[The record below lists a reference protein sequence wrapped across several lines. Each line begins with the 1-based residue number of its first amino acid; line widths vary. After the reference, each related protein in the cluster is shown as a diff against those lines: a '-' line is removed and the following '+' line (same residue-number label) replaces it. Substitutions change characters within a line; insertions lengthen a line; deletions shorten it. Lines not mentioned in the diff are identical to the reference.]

1 MDRKKKIYLCI
12 AAALLALGITVYP
25 LVSNRYNEKHQSM
38 IQAQYAEAVEQ
49 LDNTALEQARKASQ
63 DYNATL
69 LNSTVSP
76 YSKEALEEAS
86 ESYDELLNI
95 NSDSVMG
102 TVELPELGV
111 VLPIYHGTD
120 EDTLA
125 QGAGH
130 LLGSSLPVGGLGCHS
145 VISAHSGLAGRKY
158 FSDLDQVEIG
168 DIFYLHILDETLAY
182 MVLDINKVLPEDT
195 SELAIDPV
203 RDSCTLVTC
212 TPYGVN
218 THRLLVRGERI
229 SVPMAERTIARAQQ
243 NGEERKSTWT
253 SEYLHGI
260 AYGILGIAGLF
271 LISRALRWYIRIM
284 KQARAEMIQEKKAK
298 EENRSVSQKP
308 NSGRAKGGRHEA
320 K

>member
-1 MDRKKKIYLCI
+1 MDRRKKIYLCI

-25 LVSNRYNEKHQSM
+25 LVSNKYSEHHQSLV
-38 IQAQYAEAVEQ
+38 QAQYAEAVEQ
-49 LDNTALEQARKASQ
+49 LDNTALEQARKAAQ

-69 LNSTVSP
+69 LAVTDDAF
-76 YSKEALEEAS
+76 SKEALEKAA

-95 NSDSVMG
+95 NSDGIMG

-145 VISAHSGLAGRKY
+145 VISAHSGMAGKKY

-195 SELAIDPV
+195 TELAIEPV

-218 THRLLVRGERI
+218 THRLLVRGERV
-229 SVPMAERTIARAQQ
+229 SVPMAERTVERAEQ

-253 SEYLHGI
+253 SEYLHGL
-260 AYGILGIAGLF
+260 AYGVLGIAGL
-271 LISRALRWYIRIM
+271 LIFGRALRWYINMMR
-284 KQARAEMIQEKKAK
+284 QAKAEMEQEKKAQADRRPASRK
-298 EENRSVSQKP
+298 SN
-308 NSGRAKGGRHEA
+308 GGRHE
-320 K
+320 KN